1 LYLCV
6 FILIT
11 HFVSDTLIEYTQKK
25 FKQNIIQPVIQ
36 LGDIQL
42 R

>member
-25 FKQNIIQPVIQ
+25 FQQNILQPVMQ
-36 LGDIQL
+36 FGDS
-42 R
+42 RTR